1 MKAFEA
7 TMSNIEKYLEAK
19 NEAYKKINTKM
30 AQGFIY
36 KVVNGDVSYT
46 VNVKVDEKLG
56 FVILEAYPGVACKHP
71 AFAPMLVTPFGIL
84 TSFKTL
90 HSLKKPPGIMFC
102 SAPSTSIAKTA
113 FSRL

>member
-1 MKAFEA
+1 MKAFES
-7 TMSNIEKYLEAK
+7 TMSNIEKYLEEK

-56 FVILEAYPGVACKHP
+56 FVKRGETFFEA
-71 AFAPMLVTPFGIL
+71 GIE
-84 TSFKTL
+84 
-90 HSLKKPPGIMFC
+90 HVEMEI
-102 SAPSTSIAKTA
+102 I
-113 FSRL
+113 